1 MPRPDADLIL
11 RLQPTLLRRSLGV
24 GFLALMAVVM
34 GLAAISMRDA
44 GLMPRAIALAL
55 AVFGAV
61 QARRLWLASA
71 GAVELREDGLHCTR
85 TARILARLE
94 DIARVDGSAMLLKP
108 ASGFILRLKEKQPFA
123 RSTGMWWIFG
133 DRLAIGG
140 ATPKAEGKAMASALT
155 ELLRARDIA
164 P

>member
-11 RLQPTLLRRSLGV
+11 RLQPTLLRRSLGA
-24 GFLALMAVVM
+24 GFLGLMAVVM
-34 GLAAISMRDA
+34 ALAAFAMTGA
-44 GLMPRAIALAL
+44 GLLPRALALTL

-61 QARRLWLASA
+61 QARRLWVASA

-85 TARILARLE
+85 TRRILARLE
-94 DIARVDGSAMLLKP
+94 DIARVDSGAMLLKP
-108 ASGFILRLKEKQPFA
+108 ASGFILRLKDRQPFA

-155 ELLRARDIA
+155 ELLRLRDQG
-164 P
+164 